1 MRCAG
6 TIPGAGSRLQ
16 RASPMPEKMGRI
28 SPPRKRGDPC
38 ALLAQGSSTPSA
50 LYRNVLLLLC
60 RRLLRSLLALL
71 GLLLRLLGLLLLRLG
86 LCGLGC
92 GLGGL
97 LGANAERD
105 QRKSSEGRGHRTEHS
120 SSWMPAGTPV
130 RRPVSAMVQI
140 SPVPLTWEALVG
152 LGSMR

>member
-28 SPPRKRGDPC
+28 SPPRKREDPC
-38 ALLAQGSSTPSA
+38 ALRAQGSSTPSA

-71 GLLLRLLGLLLLRLG
+71 RLLGVLLLRLG

-105 QRKSSEGRGHRTEHS
+105 QGKSSEGSGHRTGHS
-120 SSWMPAGTPV
+120 SSWVVRNACRHACATAGFSK
-130 RRPVSAMVQI
+130 RRASVLFATSQRIP
-140 SPVPLTWEALVG
+140 
-152 LGSMR
+152 